1 MITGKNEE
9 LNGMAANNVCAAD
22 GGPLSVAWDAT
33 ASIYY
38 LRCGVCN
45 ATKGITH
52 SKSVTEAYK
61 AGEPLPP
68 QVQDNVE
75 KGIAKRQA
83 KHPLPAGAV
92 TMGGIPASDL
102 GTGELLTLDVMKA
115 LVDYARGYGLD
126 PRRGHVCLMY
136 GKPYITID
144 GYLYHANKSG
154 IFYTL
159 ASTPLTEETKKQYQV
174 PDGAHAWLA
183 QVTLKET
190 GAYLT
195 GLGIVT
201 QEEMTAKSTK
211 QPDRLRS
218 PVVAAHPWQ
227 LAQKRAE
234 WQALRRAF
242 PIGESQEKNGEA
254 SIPV

>member
-1 MITGKNEE
+1 MITGKSEE
-9 LNGMAANNVCAAD
+9 LQAMADNNVCAAD
-22 GGPLSVAWDAT
+22 GGHLTVAWDST
-33 ASIYY
+33 ASMYY

-45 ATKGITH
+45 VTKGITH

-68 QVQDNVE
+68 QVKDNVE
-75 KGIAKRQA
+75 KSMAKRQA

-115 LVDYARGYGLD
+115 LVNYAHLYGLD

-144 GYLYHANKSG
+144 GYLYHANESG
-154 IFYTL
+154 IPYSL
-159 ASTPLTEETKKQYQV
+159 ASRPLTDNEKSSYQI
-174 PDGAHAWLA
+174 PEGAFAWLST
-183 QVTLKET
+183 VTLTAT

-195 GLGIVT
+195 GQGIVT
-201 QEEMTAKSTK
+201 KEEMTEMSKRDPSKLAA
-211 QPDRLRS
+211 
-218 PVVAAHPWQ
+218 PVVARHPWQ

-242 PIGESQEKNGEA
+242 PIGEQDRGEEK
-254 SIPV
+254 